1 MLYSVKKKFLRFY
14 YKFVFEIKQ
23 KLDFDVIF
31 LFQKIL
37 IALTKSF
44 KITKSKRGNC
54 YEL

>member
-1 MLYSVKKKFLRFY
+1 MFG
-14 YKFVFEIKQ
+14 IKQ
-23 KLDFDVIF
+23 KLDFHVIF

-44 KITKSKRGNC
+44 KITKFKRGNF